1 MAYRGYGGP
10 WEQGGPFFGM
20 NPMGEYDRYRHV
32 GGPGGSMRFN
42 EMDRSRYGMQR
53 MMNNG
58 FGGRMGPSMGF
69 MAPGP
74 ADFHMNERE
83 RMDGFR
89 DQMSRKRFAPGSPGG
104 GPRTKR
110 QNFSGNDRRKNRKK
124 NRGDDTD
131 ASPHSKDQESG
142 KNTENAEKNERKNA
156 KGQKMQRGR
165 GSQSNARYCSFCEFV
180 CHTVETLR
188 SHMKS
193 QNHKMNVERMFMM
206 DPVRAK
212 ALAGRTEAIENQQ
225 MYEMRDR
232 VRYQGNQGG
241 RKSGFYCTVCECEF
255 GGSFLTHRRT
265 KEHKKARD
273 KKFPRCGLC
282 FKTFNDPVDYKK
294 HEKTEE
300 HKKRLVQY
308 AIKKELFGSDDDV
321 FISIDASRFFEEEKE
336 KENEKQQELEKDKSK
351 ENTEEK
357 EEQKASEAKDENA
370 EVEKGEENPE
380 NEEEK
385 TEEKEVEPV
394 GQTYVVEIN
403 GYFCKVCHKFY
414 KDENIAKVSHCKS
427 KMHHERHEK
436 LLIAIEK
443 KEARKKAAE
452 EANRREEE
460 EAKRREEEAKQREEE
475 EAKRREEEEAKQRE
489 EEEAK
494 EEEEEAKRKGRK
506 KKLSRG
512 RQKKLLLE
520 KKKKKR
526 MVKKKKLKKLTKKNK
541 LLKILI

>member
-1 MAYRGYGGP
+1 MKGKEWMVSETRC
-10 WEQGGPFFGM
+10 QGKGLLLAALVVGHVQSDRILVGM
-20 NPMGEYDRYRHV
+20 TDVRIEKKTE
-32 GGPGGSMRFN
+32 
-42 EMDRSRYGMQR
+42 EMTLMPHLTLKIKKVERILRMQR
-53 MMNNG
+53 KMK
-58 FGGRMGPSMGF
+58 
-69 MAPGP
+69 
-74 ADFHMNERE
+74 E
-83 RMDGFR
+83 RM
-89 DQMSRKRFAPGSPGG
+89 QKA
-104 GPRTKR
+104 
-110 QNFSGNDRRKNRKK
+110 KK
-124 NRGDDTD
+124 CREAGEVSLMLVT
-131 ASPHSKDQESG
+131 AHSV
-142 KNTENAEKNERKNA
+142 NL
-156 KGQKMQRGR
+156 
-165 GSQSNARYCSFCEFV
+165 FV
-180 CHTVETLR
+180 IQL
-188 SHMKS
+188 
-193 QNHKMNVERMFMM
+193 
-206 DPVRAK
+206 
-212 ALAGRTEAIENQQ
+212 
-225 MYEMRDR
+225 
-232 VRYQGNQGG
+232 RYQGNQGG